1 MGSEKNSKHEFIF
14 LNSTLKYALGLDW
27 FLFYYISW
35 FIPTKSCWFLS
46 SISTNEE
53 RIWRIRS
60 SFYNPSRVE
69 QAIFRAQSTYIKH
82 SLIAIIFIITDHHHT
97 HSSNMAQFQISPEI
111 PRRLEIWRDP
121 SPLYCKPMGRKDV
134 AYPVSMVV
142 SGNAGAAPPLYMS
155 APPLSVITLKW
166 AWANFSFC
174 CYWKGTLS
182 SFQPLIQFK
191 HSHKKRKYG
200 LCVIYSDLKF

>member
-1 MGSEKNSKHEFIF
+1 MRTWNKKIYTFIHQYTIQKTKWLNKQYHCIVTRMGSEKFSKHEFMF

-27 FLFYYISW
+27 FLFYYICW

-82 SLIAIIFIITDHHHT
+82 SLIAIIFTSIELIKV
-97 HSSNMAQFQISPEI
+97 FKRYSPSC
-111 PRRLEIWRDP
+111 PQVP
-121 SPLYCKPMGRKDV
+121 NVRK
-134 AYPVSMVV
+134 
-142 SGNAGAAPPLYMS
+142 G
-155 APPLSVITLKW
+155 
-166 AWANFSFC
+166 
-174 CYWKGTLS
+174 
-182 SFQPLIQFK
+182 
-191 HSHKKRKYG
+191 
-200 LCVIYSDLKF
+200 